1 MAGQDDL
8 SRMLAQVQQLQSD
21 MAAAQRSL
29 ADERVEGSA
38 GGGVVTATCDGQG
51 TLLSVTIDPSVVD
64 PDDIDM
70 LQDLVVAAV
79 NDAARK
85 AQAAQAQ
92 TMGSVT
98 GGLTDFLPGLPP
110 GLGLG

>member
-1 MAGQDDL
+1 
-8 SRMLAQVQQLQSD
+8 MLAQVQQLQTD

-29 ADERVEGSA
+29 ADERVQGSA

-51 TLLSVTIDPSVVD
+51 TLLGVTIDPSVVD
-64 PDDIDM
+64 PDDIEM

-79 NDAARK
+79 TDATRK
-85 AQAAQAQ
+85 AQEAQAQ
-92 TMGSVT
+92 TMGAVT
-98 GGLTDFLPGLPP
+98 GGLSGLLPP